1 MILPIYSAAI
11 TYIPPPLKQSP
22 RRQHGRVVRALEFQF
37 GGPKFKVRLHY
48 YLDMFSLVTSD
59 YPYKSLFFK
68 RLAQRTKIYAQVS
81 FYLQLT

>member
-37 GGPKFKVRLHY
+37 GGPKFTVRLHY

-59 YPYKSLFFK
+59 YPYKSLFLSDWRSVPISTH
-68 RLAQRTKIYAQVS
+68 RLASTCN
-81 FYLQLT
+81 